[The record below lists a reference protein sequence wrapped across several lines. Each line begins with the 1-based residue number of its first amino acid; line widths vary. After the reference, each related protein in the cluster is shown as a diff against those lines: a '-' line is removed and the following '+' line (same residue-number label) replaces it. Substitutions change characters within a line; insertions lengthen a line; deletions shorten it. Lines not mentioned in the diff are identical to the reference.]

1 MVVSAPRSRSHP
13 GRVAALIALL
23 ALTGASPG
31 GALHAQ
37 QAPTAG
43 GTVRGRVTVE
53 GTGRPLGAAQVQV
66 VGSNLG
72 AQTNDAGEYRIVNVP
87 AGTRTVRAVRIGY
100 APGTREVVVTAGQTV
115 TADITVR
122 DAPIALEQV
131 VVTAT
136 GDVRKKELTN
146 SVATISMDQVKAAPV
161 TNAQQLLTAQ
171 APGITV
177 LGNSGQPGAGGRI
190 QLRGV
195 NSISQGNNP
204 IIYVDGVRI
213 FSGSAPI
220 AGMARQNTN
229 PFNDIK
235 PEDIERIEVVK
246 GASATTLYGT
256 EASNGVIQIFTRR
269 GRTGAPR
276 WTAEATGGTNDLRNM
291 GPEGDP
297 SGVFVKEC
305 RGPLMFGINVT
316 STSPQFGQD
325 VPFEDPTCPSSGSW
339 LRTGIVQRLSA
350 SVAGGTDV
358 ARYFLSGNRSSE
370 EGAVAP
376 NELIEGGLRGNF
388 SFRPV
393 QSLELALNSS
403 YQKRR
408 QHWIPDGNYAQGF
421 MLNVGRGYANN
432 YKGTGCSTTA
442 QFCLANAEVLRQAPI
457 TRGDHYITGLTLNH
471 TANDALSNRLSVGYD
486 YTTNE
491 NRQITPFGQINNPA
505 GSIAQSD
512 WTRRFVSFDY
522 AGTLKNRFRG
532 EALQSTFSWGGQLFQ
547 DDLKSLNVSGTVFSG
562 PGDPLIST
570 SARPVFGDDNR
581 RSVINA
587 GLFLQEQLAFQDRL
601 FVTAGVRVDGNS
613 AFGENFGLQTYPK
626 LGFSYVLSDHAFFP
640 KDWWETLK
648 LRGALGEAG
657 RAPGAFDAVRT
668 WDPTS
673 GDDGKPA
680 VTPNQIGNADLGP
693 ERTRELEL
701 GFESSMWRGRLSL
714 DVNYF
719 DTRTIDALI
728 QVRYP
733 PSQGFLST
741 QLENVGQLRNT
752 GIEARI
758 EGSAIRRENLEWRA
772 RLNVTSM
779 SNEAVDLGGVRE
791 ISIGTSTVVR
801 EGYAVPAVFGRKVLN
816 PTELANPIVSDTAV
830 YLGRTFPNRIVG
842 VGSTLTLF
850 NRVTLDGLGEFQKGG
865 MNINFIGYQNTIR
878 GVWRPCY
885 ETQRKLAAA
894 QKGNAAALAD
904 VPALE
909 RARCAFDATTRN
921 SDFWIEPTDFFRLRY
936 VSATYDIPPRLL
948 RGLQAASLTLAGRNL
963 FTSTDYSGL
972 DPESADQSD
981 NTFAR
986 REYYQLPTLRQFS
999 LSLRANF

>member
-1 MVVSAPRSRSHP
+1 MAASVPRSRIHP
-13 GRVAALIALL
+13 GRAAALVALL
-23 ALTGASPG
+23 ALAGASPG

-37 QAPTAG
+37 AAG

-53 GTGRPLGAAQVQV
+53 GTGRPLAAAQVQV

-72 AQTNDAGEYRIVNVP
+72 AQTNDAGEYRILNVP
-87 AGTRTVRAVRIGY
+87 VGTRTVRAVRIGY
-100 APGTREVVVTAGQTV
+100 SPATREVTVVAGQTV
-115 TADITVR
+115 TADLTVR
-122 DAPIALEQV
+122 DAPVALDQV

-136 GDVRKKELTN
+136 GDVRKKELSN
-146 SVATISMDQVKAAPV
+146 SVATISMDQMKAAPV

-269 GRTGAPR
+269 GRMGTPR
-276 WTAEATGGTNDLRNM
+276 WTAEATAGTNDLRNM

-297 SGVFVKEC
+297 SGLFVKEC
-305 RGPLMFGINVT
+305 RGANMFGINVT
-316 STSPQFGQD
+316 TTSPQFGQN

-339 LRTGIVQRLSA
+339 LRTGVVQRLSA

-370 EGAVAP
+370 EGAVDP

-393 QSLELALNSS
+393 QSLDIALNSS

-408 QHWIPDGNYAQGF
+408 QHWIPDGNFAQGF

-432 YKGTGCSTTA
+432 YKGTGCSATA

-471 TANDALSNRLSVGYD
+471 TPNDVLSNRFAVGYD

-491 NRQITPFGQINNPA
+491 NRQITPFGQLNNPA

-522 AGTLKNRFRG
+522 AGTLKNRLRG
-532 EALQSTFSWGGQLFQ
+532 EVLQSTFSWGGQLFQ

-562 PGDPLIST
+562 PGDPLVST

-587 GLFLQEQLAFQDRL
+587 GLFLQEQLAFRDRL

-626 LGFSYVLSDHAFFP
+626 LGVSYVLSDHAFFP
-640 KDWWETLK
+640 TSWWETLK

-680 VTPNQIGNADLGP
+680 VTPNQIGNAELGP

-701 GFESSMWRGRLSL
+701 GFESSMWGGRLSL

-758 EGSAIRRENLEWRA
+758 EGAAIRRENVEWRA

-791 ISIGTSTVVR
+791 ISIGTATVVR
-801 EGYAVPAVFGRKVLN
+801 EGYPVPAVFGRKILN
-816 PTELANPIVSDTAV
+816 PDEFANPIVSDTAV
-830 YLGRTFPNRIVG
+830 SLGRTFPNQIVG

-850 NRVTLDGLGEFQKGG
+850 NRLTLDGLGEFQKGG
-865 MNINFIGYQNTIR
+865 MNINFIGYQNAIR

-885 ETQRKLAAA
+885 EVQRKLAAA
-894 QKGNAAALAD
+894 QRGNAAALAD
-904 VPALE
+904 VTA
-909 RARCAFDATTRN
+909 RDRGRCAFDATVRN
-921 SDFWIEPTDFFRLRY
+921 SDFWIEDTDFFRLRY

-948 RGLQAASLTLAGRNL
+948 RGLQAASITLAGRNL
-963 FTSTDYSGL
+963 FTATDYSGL

-999 LSLRANF
+999 LSLRTTF